1 MTKFVLFFL
10 KICNIISTIGRE
22 SDFLNFQKIFIA
34 FSGGAKRMEIAKNLL
49 AVIELQPEK
58 IPNWMVI
65 VMGIG
70 TVFVGLICIIILCKI
85 MGAFFAGTSKAKEKP
100 AAPVAVAPAAQNTVI
115 ENRQEIIA
123 AVTAVAAEEMGKDI
137 SAIRVI
143 SFKKL

>member
-1 MTKFVLFFL
+1 MRRFL
-10 KICNIISTIGRE
+10 VV
-22 SDFLNFQKIFIA
+22 FQIMLK
-34 FSGGAKRMEIAKNLL
+34 IAKNLL

-123 AVTAVAAEEMGKDI
+123 AVAAVCAEELGTDV
-137 SAIRVI
+137 SALRIH
-143 SFKKL
+143 SFRKI

>member
-1 MTKFVLFFL
+1 MT
-10 KICNIISTIGRE
+10 
-22 SDFLNFQKIFIA
+22 IA
-34 FSGGAKRMEIAKNLL
+34 TNLL
-49 AVIELQPEK
+49 AVIETQAEK

-85 MGAFFAGTSKAKEKP
+85 MGLFFAGTAKTEEKP
-100 AAPVAVAPAAQNTVI
+100 GAQAAAPAVQNTVI

-123 AVTAVAAEEMGKDI
+123 AVTAACAEDMGKDI

>member
-1 MTKFVLFFL
+1 
-10 KICNIISTIGRE
+10 
-22 SDFLNFQKIFIA
+22 
-34 FSGGAKRMEIAKNLL
+34 MEIAKNLL

-85 MGAFFAGTSKAKEKP
+85 MGAFFAGTTKTQEKTATP
-100 AAPVAVAPAAQNTVI
+100 QVAAAPAVQNTVI

-123 AVTAVAAEEMGKDI
+123 AVTAACAEEMGKDV

>member
-1 MTKFVLFFL
+1 MA
-10 KICNIISTIGRE
+10 
-22 SDFLNFQKIFIA
+22 IA
-34 FSGGAKRMEIAKNLL
+34 TNLL

-85 MGAFFAGTSKAKEKP
+85 MGLFFAGTAKTEGKP
-100 AAPVAVAPAAQNTVI
+100 AAQAAAPAVQNTVI

>member
-1 MTKFVLFFL
+1 MEMMRALAWFV
-10 KICNIISTIGRE
+10 
-22 SDFLNFQKIFIA
+22 
-34 FSGGAKRMEIAKNLL
+34 
-49 AVIELQPEK
+49 ELQEEK
-58 IPNWMVI
+58 IANWMVV
-65 VMGIG
+65 VMGVG